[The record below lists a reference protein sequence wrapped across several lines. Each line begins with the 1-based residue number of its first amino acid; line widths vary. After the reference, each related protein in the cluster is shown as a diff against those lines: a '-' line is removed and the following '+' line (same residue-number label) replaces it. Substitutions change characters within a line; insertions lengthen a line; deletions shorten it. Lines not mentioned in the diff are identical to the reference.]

1 MRISESKLIEICLSQ
16 IHFVNMKPI
25 LILVVPLFMSS
36 IGLAQQ
42 DTVFIKQSI
51 DWTADT
57 LSYETDTIVFES
69 GMVRHILTGTTVLPN
84 THNQFSTW
92 GYGLYLNDVTKSD
105 CQNHGEEVYSS
116 ADRINSVELTDT
128 TLTIDITVYDNC
140 CYDFLCD
147 VSADSSGPLN
157 LIYYGYGTHC
167 ACECCFGLVYHFSRE
182 FDSDTNQIDSVV
194 LQGDVTTRKK
204 IK

>member
-1 MRISESKLIEICLSQ
+1 
-16 IHFVNMKPI
+16 
-25 LILVVPLFMSS
+25 MSAGS
-36 IGLAQQ
+36 LAQQ

-57 LSYETDTIVFES
+57 LQYETDTVVFES
-69 GMVRHILTGTTVLPN
+69 GMVRHILTGTTILPN

-147 VSADSSGPLN
+147 VSADSSGTLN
-157 LIYYGYGTHC
+157 LIYYGYGTNC
-167 ACECCFGLVYHFSRE
+167 AFDCCFGLVYYFTRSTYP
-182 FDSDTNQIDSVV
+182 DNKPITSVQI
-194 LQGDVTTRKK
+194 QGDPETRKK